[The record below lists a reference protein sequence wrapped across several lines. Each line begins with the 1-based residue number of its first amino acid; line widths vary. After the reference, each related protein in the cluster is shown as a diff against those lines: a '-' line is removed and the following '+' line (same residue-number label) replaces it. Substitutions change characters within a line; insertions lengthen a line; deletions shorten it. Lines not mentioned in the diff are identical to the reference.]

1 MLFRR
6 QAILTCVAT
15 LAGLSA
21 TLVTVGCN
29 SKSTPGGE
37 SAGADG
43 SAKRV
48 ILLTNGA
55 DPFWDAMRVGMQ
67 DAERDFK
74 LADAGLRT
82 TMEVNDGTPKG
93 QIDRLRQFANQT
105 DIAAVAVSVTD
116 SNNPAIA
123 RAMEACQQA
132 GIKVIAIDSDVDR
145 KSARDARFAYLGTDN
160 VVGGQEL
167 GKAAAGIRP
176 AGGKYATFV
185 GLKGAA
191 NAIERISGFAQ
202 GAGDKFQQVENLG
215 DDMDLSTAL
224 KNVKDA
230 LDRHSELE
238 VLVGIW
244 AYNAHAIV
252 DVVKQ
257 RGIRDKATIV
267 VFDAAPKA
275 IADMTEGNIDAMVV
289 QNPYDMGYR
298 GTRLMK
304 ALVEED
310 HATIHEMLPAY
321 DAQAKKFSESDPEG
335 DILTTGLRVV
345 HPDSGS
351 PLKREA
357 YAESTEFISLTDF
370 KKWLADHNLTGS

>member
-1 MLFRR
+1 MFPGRNLI
-6 QAILTCVAT
+6 AATALVA
-15 LAGLSA
+15 LAVG
-21 TLVTVGCN
+21 TGCN
-29 SKSTPGGE
+29 SSTSTSDG
-37 SAGADG
+37 SAGGG

-123 RAMEACQQA
+123 RAMEECQQA

-145 KSARDARFAYLGTDN
+145 KTNRAARFAYLGTDN
-160 VVGGQEL
+160 VIGGQEL
-167 GKAAAGIRP
+167 GKAAAAIRP
-176 AGGKYATFV
+176 EGGKYATFV

-191 NAIERISGFAQ
+191 NAIERIGGFAE
-202 GAGDKFQQVENLG
+202 GAGDRFQQVENLG
-215 DDMDLSTAL
+215 DDMDLSTAQ
-224 KNVKDA
+224 KNVRDA
-230 LDRHSELE
+230 LDRNPDLTT
-238 VLVGIW
+238 LVGIW
-244 AYNAHAIV
+244 AYNADAIV
-252 DVVKQ
+252 RVAKE
-257 RGIRDKATIV
+257 RGIRDKSTIV

-275 IADMTEGNIDAMVV
+275 IAHMSEGDIDAMVV
-289 QNPYDMGYR
+289 QNPYEMGYL

-304 ALVEED
+304 ALIQDD

-321 DAQAKKFSESDPEG
+321 NAESKKFDESNPDG

-351 PLKREA
+351 PLKKEA
-357 YAESTEFISLTDF
+357 FAETTEFISLSDF